1 MTELVEDITIKI
13 SLNHCLGNSAVMAGK
28 YDLRATA
35 IVHLAHHLPGWIAS
49 RKQHASLTDGPG
61 IKIEFENT
69 GLYEAP
75 EIGGGDN

>member
-1 MTELVEDITIKI
+1 VTELVEDITIKI
-13 SLNHCLGNSAVMAGK
+13 SLNHCLGNSSVLAGK
-28 YDLRATA
+28 YDLRGMAYA
-35 IVHLAHHLPGWIAS
+35 HLMRDLPEWIAS
-49 RKQHASLTDGPG
+49 RKQHASMTDGPG

>member
-1 MTELVEDITIKI
+1 VTELVEDITIKI
-13 SLNHCLGNSAVMAGK
+13 SLNHCLGNSKVLAGK
-28 YDLRATA
+28 HDLRGTA
-35 IVHLAHHLPGWIAS
+35 YMHLMRDLPEWIAS
-49 RKQHASLTDGPG
+49 RKTHASMTDGPG